1 MIIELASFKSEG
13 KRCIPGVGK
22 RCGTCR
28 RERREADKNGGGK
41 STHFILHS
49 SMDIVINSLFGYAA
63 IVLYEQSFFSSH

>member
-1 MIIELASFKSEG
+1 
-13 KRCIPGVGK
+13 VGK

-49 SMDIVINSLFGYAA
+49 SIDIVINSLFGYAA